1 MKPTRWWLVV
11 LLAVW
16 AGSGVYVGTRLTRGW
31 VPHDEGTL
39 GQSADRVASGQL
51 PHRDYDEIYT
61 GGLAYVDALAFRVFG
76 ETLVSPRIALFLI
89 FLLWVPAV
97 FYVASRFLGPWGS
110 GGVTLLAVSW
120 SVPNYAAAMPSWY
133 NLFFATFGAGALL
146 RFAETDRKR
155 WLFAAGLMAGLSCLI
170 KIIGIYFLAGSLLV
184 VVAFEQRGGAGEQ
197 RGRAFSV
204 LVTAML
210 ALFVAILW
218 MLVRHGA
225 GASQVVAFVLPGGM
239 LAAYLTWDEWSI
251 PRHRFVE
258 RLRRFSDLA
267 GPLLAGVAVPIVMF
281 ALPYL
286 LSDALPDLWRGVFVT
301 PTRRFAFATT
311 ELPRLSTLTAVIVPA
326 AILIL
331 PPILGKRVQWW
342 VGGIA
347 LVLLPYIL
355 WQGHT
360 ARGYRETWFSMRW
373 LIPTAVLGGVAL
385 LIARRGKVP
394 EERRRQVLVLLAVA
408 ATCGLVQFPY
418 SSPIYFMYAAPLGA
432 LALAAV
438 VAALPVAPGLPAAAT
453 LGFYLLFAV
462 RWIHPGFIYDMG
474 LHYSRDTQTVPLAV
488 DRGGLLVSAEDADV
502 YSRLVTT
509 VRGRARGPWVYAT
522 PDCPEVPYLTGLK
535 NPTRTLFDFFDDPN
549 GRTNRILSTLD
560 RDSVRV
566 AVINLRPG
574 FSGPP
579 PADLQAGLE
588 QRFPNRIIIG
598 RFDVRWRE

>member
-1 MKPTRWWLVV
+1 VTTSRWWLVT

-16 AGSGVYVGTRLTRGW
+16 AGSGVYVGTRLNRGW

-76 ETLVSPRIALFLI
+76 ENLVSPRIALFLV
-89 FLLWVPAV
+89 FLLWVPTV
-97 FYVASRFLGPWGS
+97 FYIASRFLGPWGS
-110 GGVTLLAVSW
+110 GGVTLLAASW
-120 SVPNYAAAMPSWY
+120 SIPNYAAAMPSWF
-133 NLFFATFGAGALL
+133 NLFFATFGAAALL
-146 RFAETDRKR
+146 RFSETDRRR
-155 WLFAAGLMAGLSCLI
+155 WLFTAGLMAGLSCLI
-170 KIIGIYFLAGSLLV
+170 KIIGIYFIAGSLLV
-184 VVAFEQRGGAGEQ
+184 LVAFEPRGEAGERGG
-197 RGRAFSV
+197 RTFSG
-204 LVTAML
+204 LVTAAL
-210 ALFVAILW
+210 ALFVAVLW
-218 MLVRHGA
+218 MLVRNRA
-225 GASQVVAFVLPGGM
+225 GASELVAFVLPGGV
-239 LAAYLTWDEWSI
+239 LAAYLVWTEWSV
-251 PRHRFVE
+251 PRDRFVE

-267 GPLLAGVAVPIVMF
+267 GPLLAGIAVPIVIF

-311 ELPRLSTLTAVIVPA
+311 ELPRLGTLTAVLVPA

-360 ARGYRETWFSMRW
+360 ARGYRETWLSMRW
-373 LIPTAVLGGVAL
+373 LIPAAVLAGVAL
-385 LIARRGKVP
+385 LIVRRGSVSG
-394 EERRRQVLVLLAVA
+394 ERRRQLLVVLAVA

-432 LALAAV
+432 LAAAAV
-438 VAALPVAPGLPAAAT
+438 VTALPGAPGLPAAAT
-453 LGFYLLFAV
+453 LAFYLLFAV
-462 RWIHPGFIYDMG
+462 GWIHPGFIYDMG
-474 LHYSRDTQTVPLAV
+474 LHYSRDAQTVPLAV
-488 DRGGLLVSAEDADV
+488 ARGGLLVSAEDADV
-502 YSRLVTT
+502 YSRLVAL
-509 VRGRARGPWVYAT
+509 VRSQARGPWVYAT

-535 NPTRTLFDFFDDPN
+535 NPTRTLFDFFDDPE
-549 GRTNRILSTLD
+549 GRTARILSVLD
-560 RDSVRV
+560 RDSVHV
-566 AVINLRPG
+566 AVIDRKAE

-579 PADLQAGLE
+579 PADLEAGLVR
-588 QRFPNRIIIG
+588 RFPNRITIG